1 MSFLNF
7 GFLSFYPT
15 RTEII
20 IFKNLFIED
29 LQGNLSFKQNAITLT
44 TTLVQLI
51 LETFRMESI
60 WLIPLCSLNFA
71 TGQPASFYEE
81 GRNSNQ
87 KQKGFVEKQ
96 EQNQGSETRTETW
109 CRR

>member
-20 IFKNLFIED
+20 ILKTYSSKTFKETF
-29 LQGNLSFKQNAITLT
+29 LSNKRNHSDYNPCAIN
-44 TTLVQLI
+44 Q
-51 LETFRMESI
+51 TFRMESF

-87 KQKGFVEKQ
+87 K
-96 EQNQGSETRTETW
+96 
-109 CRR
+109 